1 MVLYREQIT
10 CTSTIYIVLK
20 LRSRTVLKTINACLL
35 DKKKASGSGFKKC
48 VEEIAYLSCLAEI
61 KQANSK
67 KSLFSL
73 KERVMEY
80 RLVELE
86 QSEKMEGK

>member
-1 MVLYREQIT
+1 
-10 CTSTIYIVLK
+10 
-20 LRSRTVLKTINACLL
+20 LKTIKACLL

>member
-1 MVLYREQIT
+1 M
-10 CTSTIYIVLK
+10 
-20 LRSRTVLKTINACLL
+20 KTIKACLL
-35 DKKKASGSGFKKC
+35 DKKEASGSGFKKC

-86 QSEKMEGK
+86 